1 MIFIKEFKPK
11 KIKKCDTAESR
22 RRFLNKK
29 NKNLNFLLEERFL
42 WMKKYI
48 KNKKNIIELGSGNG
62 ASQSILKNKN
72 IILTDIQKYPWI
84 SKKVDMNKLNLGK
97 KYKNKVN
104 IFILNQSL
112 HHCANPSKLLKKIS
126 FFLKKDGFILIREP
140 EISFFLKFFL
150 IILDDEAFSFKV
162 DVFNYKK
169 NIFNPNNVYDANNAT
184 PYLLFKNEEKF
195 HKKFPQ
201 YKIVYN
207 KLSEFFI
214 FLNSGGVVQKT
225 YYIPVNKFFFNI
237 LNYID
242 KFLIFFLPSIFALG
256 RTVVLKKIK

>member
-11 KIKKCDTAESR
+11 KIKKCDTEESR

-29 NKNLNFLLEERFL
+29 NKNLNFLLGERFL

-48 KNKKNIIELGSGNG
+48 KSKKKIIELGSGNG
-62 ASQSILKNKN
+62 ASKSVLKNKN
-72 IILTDIQKYPWI
+72 IILTDIQKYSWI
-84 SKKVDMNKLNLGK
+84 SKRVDMNKLNLEK
-97 KYKNKVN
+97 KYKKKVD

-112 HHCANPSKLLKKIS
+112 HHCANPAKLLKKMS
-126 FFLKKDGFILIREP
+126 HFLKKGGFILIREP

-150 IILDDEAFSFKV
+150 ILLDDEAFSFNV
-162 DVFNYKK
+162 DIFNHKK

-184 PYLLFKNEEKF
+184 PNLLFNNEEKF
-195 HKKFPQ
+195 HKNFPQ
-201 YKIVYN
+201 YKIVDN

-225 YYIPVNKFFFNI
+225 YYIPINKFFFNF
-237 LNYID
+237 LNYTD
-242 KFLIFFLPSIFALG
+242 KLLIFLFPTIFALG
-256 RTVVLKKIK
+256 RTVVLKKK